1 VSLIVDIGIIFIA
14 ALCTWR
20 GYKDGLIRGAF
31 GFVAL
36 IVSLFV
42 ANIVA
47 AAYAEEFTSMLR
59 PFVSG
64 IIESTFAE
72 MRGEGV
78 DGQEGEEIEPEERE
92 PFDFGPYENEAEDFK
107 IAYEAL
113 RRIGLP
119 EAAAVRVAQLAVE
132 AGDSSSNKDP
142 DATPN
147 TDTTTGADP
156 GATPGPSFGTEMY
169 FAELIAEKLS
179 SILSYVA
186 LFAIGF
192 ILLAILF
199 TVAGNL
205 VGVVFSLPGL
215 EIIDKIAGGI
225 LGLLRG
231 LIIVYVLSAV
241 VRYVGILASSTVDET
256 TVLKYL
262 VNTNPIAVILGI

>member
-1 VSLIVDIGIIFIA
+1 VSLLIDIAIIFIV
-14 ALCTWR
+14 ALCLWR

-64 IIESTFAE
+64 IIESTFTE
-72 MRGEGV
+72 ITREPG
-78 DGQEGEEIEPEERE
+78 EGEEPEEPQEPEE
-92 PFDFGPYENEAEDFK
+92 PFDFGPYEDEAEDFK
-107 IAYEAL
+107 SAYMVL
-113 RRIGLP
+113 RRMGLP
-119 EAAAVRVAQLAVE
+119 EAAAVRVAQLTVE
-132 AGDSSSNKDP
+132 AGDKETDP
-142 DATPN
+142 DSNAEPG
-147 TDTTTGADP
+147 TGQGGGSSGGSGGGFEVD
-156 GATPGPSFGTEMY
+156 MY
-169 FAELIAEKLS
+169 FADAIAARLS

-192 ILLAILF
+192 ILLAIVF
-199 TVAGNL
+199 TVIGNL

-215 EIIDKIAGGI
+215 EIIDKIAGAI

-231 LIIVYVLSAV
+231 LIIVFVLAAV
-241 VRYVGILASSTVDET
+241 VRYVGILASSTVDAT

>member
-1 VSLIVDIGIIFIA
+1 MSLIIDIAIIFIV
-14 ALCTWR
+14 ALCLVH

-36 IVSLFV
+36 IISLFV

-47 AAYAEEFTSMLR
+47 AAYAEEFTSMLK

-64 IIESTFAE
+64 IIESTFADINRDPE
-72 MRGEGV
+72 
-78 DGQEGEEIEPEERE
+78 DGEEFEEPQEPEE
-92 PFDFGPYENEAEDFK
+92 PFDFGPYEDEAEDFK
-107 IAYEAL
+107 NAYMVL
-113 RRIGLP
+113 RRMGLP
-119 EAAAVRVAQLAVE
+119 EAAAVHVARLAVE
-132 AGDSSSNKDP
+132 TVAPSGDADP
-142 DATPN
+142 DGESPPI
-147 TDTTTGADP
+147 P
-156 GATPGPSFGTEMY
+156 GATTGPELSPGFVSEIY
-169 FAELIAEKLS
+169 LADLIADKLS

-192 ILLAILF
+192 ILLAIVF

-215 EIIDKIAGGI
+215 EIIDKLAGAI

-231 LIIVYVLSAV
+231 LIIVYVLAAV
-241 VRYVGILASSTVDET
+241 VRYAGILASSTVDAT
-256 TVLKYL
+256 TVLKHL